1 MGIKHLNRFLHK
13 HCTENAVK
21 HTYINAFKNKTLVI
35 DTSIFMYKFLT
46 ATKTQEGVLQNIQ
59 KMIQLFDQHGI
70 IPIFVFDG
78 KPPEEK
84 SKLLKQRYW
93 KKVLAYRK
101 AEKLK
106 QLLLDQ
112 SACDGAIADN
122 DANTA
127 TIKKEIEIAE
137 IESLRLTKNMISD
150 IKEYICSQNRM
161 VIEASEEADEICV
174 KYVKMR
180 EAYAVI
186 SDDMDM
192 LVHGCPITIR
202 NLDIETGKCVKYH
215 MYEILQELNLTIQ
228 QFREIIVLSGTDYS
242 DTNVDHD
249 LYKTLKLYTNYRKF
263 LKMNK
268 WRNLGFLEFV
278 IQYTSYVTNV
288 DETQRAYEKFTF
300 TDRFDPPRW
309 KPSYKVVEMNE
320 PW

>member
-21 HTYINAFKNKTLVI
+21 HTYIETFKNKTLVI
-35 DTSIFMYKFLT
+35 DTSIFMYKFLI

-101 AEKLK
+101 AEELK
-106 QLLLDQ
+106 QVLLDQ
-112 SACDGAIADN
+112 SSASAAADDN
-122 DANTA
+122 PA
-127 TIKKEIEIAE
+127 TTQNIQKEIEIAE
-137 IESLRLTKNMISD
+137 TESLRLTKNIISS
-150 IKEYICSQNRM
+150 IKEYIRSQNRA

-174 KYVKMR
+174 KQVKMR

-192 LVHGCPITIR
+192 IVHGCPITIR
-202 NLDIETGKCVKYH
+202 NLDIETGGCVKYH

-268 WRNLGFLEFV
+268 WRKLGFLEFV
-278 IQYTSYVTNV
+278 IQYTSYVTDVN
-288 DETQRAYEKFTF
+288 EIKRAYEKFTY
-300 TDRFDPPRW
+300 TDQFDPPRW